1 MCLIVFAYEV
11 HPRYRLV
18 LAANRDEFFV
28 RPTQPLH
35 WWKYPNIL
43 AGRDL
48 QGGGSWL
55 GLDRAGRLAAVTN
68 VRNPRDILPG
78 RRSRGELVPAF
89 LSQPQPGAEF
99 ATSLDASAYPGY
111 NLLLLDRTG
120 LTWHSNRADSPR
132 PLSPGL
138 YALSNAAL
146 DTPWPKVERA
156 KALLATLLAG
166 SAALDLTP
174 LLQILADRRQPAD
187 EELPDTGVGRT
198 WERLLAPL
206 FICGSD
212 YGTRCSTAL
221 LYGHDGRIQLVE
233 RSHDQGAGNND
244 RNFTWNVDEA
254 GN

>member
-1 MCLIVFAYEV
+1 MCLIVFAYEI
-11 HPRYRLV
+11 HAHYRLV
-18 LAANRDEFFV
+18 LAANRDEFFT
-28 RPTQPLH
+28 RPTRPLH
-35 WWKYPNIL
+35 WWEQPKIL

-55 GLDRAGRLAAVTN
+55 GLDRTGRLAAVTN

-89 LSQPQPGAEF
+89 LSQPETGPEF
-99 ATSLDASAYPGY
+99 VAGLDSAAYPGY
-111 NLLLLDRTG
+111 NLLLFDRSG
-120 LTWHSNRADSPR
+120 LTWHSNRSTPQLTLR
-132 PLSPGL
+132 PGL

-156 KALLATLLAG
+156 KALLAELLA
-166 SAALDLTP
+166 SRAPLTPAALLDL
-174 LLQILADRRQPAD
+174 LADRSQPAD
-187 EELPDTGVGRT
+187 AELPDTGVGPA

-206 FICGSD
+206 FIHGSD

-221 LYGHDGRIQLVE
+221 LYGHDGRIQVVE
-233 RSHDQGAGNND
+233 RSHDQGAGNSD
-244 RNFTWNVDEA
+244 RKFAWTVDEA